1 VESLKAFCYNGI
13 MTNAKPRFYFLL
25 VLLAIM
31 VILAFFILRPF
42 LYSLILAAVFAILF
56 QPLYTRI
63 LKMTRNR
70 AWLATIFTLLIVFIF
85 ILIPIF
91 FLTFQIFQEAQQLY
105 FSLADNLSQES
116 LTSILQ
122 DLTSRLQSFSPMFSN
137 ISLDINQYLE
147 NILNFLVGNLG
158 IVFSNIFRIIASFFV
173 FAIALFYLL
182 KDGDKFNQLIIKF
195 SPLTKE
201 DDEIIIK
208 KITSSI
214 NSIIRGSLMVA
225 IIQGIVSS
233 FGFIIF
239 GVPNPIL
246 WGTLASIGALIPG
259 VGTSLVLIPAIIFL
273 LLTQQSLAALG
284 LLLWGVLAVGLI
296 DNLLG
301 PKLVGKKT
309 HLHPLI
315 ILFSVL
321 GGISFFGPIGFIL
334 GPLVI
339 GILFVLLEIY
349 STIIVKQ

>member
-1 VESLKAFCYNGI
+1 